1 VLNFRIRN
9 RSIFVVVVVVVVVVR
24 PARAAKAPL
33 LNATAALGVFAPAS
47 DAARIV
53 AMFALNMC
61 DGKKKKKK
69 LNFWGKS
76 KK

>member
-9 RSIFVVVVVVVVVVR
+9 RSIFLVVVVVVVVVVVR

-53 AMFALNMC
+53 AMILR
-61 DGKKKKKK
+61 
-69 LNFWGKS
+69 
-76 KK
+76 